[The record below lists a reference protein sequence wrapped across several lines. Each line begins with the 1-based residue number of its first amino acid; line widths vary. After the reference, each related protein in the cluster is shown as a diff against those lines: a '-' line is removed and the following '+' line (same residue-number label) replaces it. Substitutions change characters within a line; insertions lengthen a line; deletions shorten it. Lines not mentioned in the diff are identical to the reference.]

1 MKIDAQ
7 RELPLHIPD
16 ENKFELDE
24 QVTNIM
30 RKALAT
36 DIEERFESVDDFIRA
51 LNGEIKVAR
60 IDNQKT
66 IKSEETPTKKFHIQC
81 QKEKAFL
88 PLLEWM
94 NLKSKCA

>member
-36 DIEERFESVDDFIRA
+36 DIEERFESADDFIRA

-60 IDNQKT
+60 IDNQK
-66 IKSEETPTKKFHIQC
+66 KFHIQC
-81 QKEKAFL
+81 QKEKVFL
-88 PLLEWM
+88 PLQEWM
-94 NLKSKCA
+94 NSKSKCA